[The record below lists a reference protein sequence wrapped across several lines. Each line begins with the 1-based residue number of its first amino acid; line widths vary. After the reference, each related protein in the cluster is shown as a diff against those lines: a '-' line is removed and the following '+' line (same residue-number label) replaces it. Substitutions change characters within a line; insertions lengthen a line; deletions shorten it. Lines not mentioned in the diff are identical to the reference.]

1 MCFHL
6 SDRTLKQR
14 HFWAMQIYQ
23 NCSLFPFNMLQC
35 YQICI
40 AKLLYPY
47 KETICLRFW
56 ANPLSKNAKCLFLD
70 DMHRSKMPLLKPPSH
85 HKWHRTSCNH
95 CRFWHSDSSVC
106 CVYTWFKILM
116 HKADMG
122 SKILKQATKEGE
134 KLRDS
139 FRRFEKCHIRVEF
152 VVGSLLCSK
161 RFSSQY
167 SGFPLSSETN
177 ISKFQF
183 HQALL
188 GELCVSLVWISK
200 PVVSRIKEEAM
211 LLLVFTIVFA
221 LFSVAVAV

>member
-1 MCFHL
+1 
-6 SDRTLKQR
+6 
-14 HFWAMQIYQ
+14 
-23 NCSLFPFNMLQC
+23 
-35 YQICI
+35 
-40 AKLLYPY
+40 
-47 KETICLRFW
+47 
-56 ANPLSKNAKCLFLD
+56 
-70 DMHRSKMPLLKPPSH
+70 
-85 HKWHRTSCNH
+85 
-95 CRFWHSDSSVC
+95 
-106 CVYTWFKILM
+106 M

-221 LFSVAVAV
+221 LFSVAVAVLTHLCAVCCHFCFPVSLFQGDVICRILHSQGLE